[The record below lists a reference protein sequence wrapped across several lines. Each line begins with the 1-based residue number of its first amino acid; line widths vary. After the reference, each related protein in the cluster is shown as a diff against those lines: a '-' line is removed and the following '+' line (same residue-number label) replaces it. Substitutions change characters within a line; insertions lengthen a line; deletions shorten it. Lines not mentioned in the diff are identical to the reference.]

1 MMNLTIWRRAGGR
14 DAAACRIPCPT
25 RAGLALALAG
35 LLASGVAAA
44 ESGTL
49 LRDSELRAKPFGDAE
64 VVAELQ
70 AKAAVEIV
78 SRQGAWAQVKSGAQS
93 GWVRLLN
100 VRTGSGQRGE
110 AGVGALASVFRTGS
124 SGTTVTTGVKGLS
137 EEKLN
142 NAAPDAAE
150 AQRLSQYRETEAGAR
165 SFAKAGKLAAQ
176 DVPFF
181 DASGKETAK

>member
-1 MMNLTIWRRAGGR
+1 MNLTTWRRPGGR
-14 DAAACRIPCPT
+14 DAVPRRIPSST
-25 RAGLALALAG
+25 RARLALALAALLGSG
-35 LLASGVAAA
+35 LAAA

-64 VVAELQ
+64 VVAEIK
-70 AKAAVEIV
+70 AKSGVDIV
-78 SRQGAWAQVKSGAQS
+78 ARQGAWAQVKSGAQT

-110 AGVGALASVFRTGS
+110 AGVGALASVFKTGS

-150 AQRLSQYRETEAGAR
+150 AQRLNQFRETETGAR
-165 SFAKAGKLAAQ
+165 SFAKAGKLAAR

-181 DASGKETAK
+181 DANGKETTK